1 MGNSGA
7 QTAAIARIAATAL
20 CASTAILVLLIV
32 SGSGWGGLNG
42 KVFEAVVLFA
52 IFSLCSL
59 AGFLLI
65 ERQPHLASLGLAT
78 IVLSAAA
85 YFVVLDAF
93 WSNGLSGR
101 HVSVETLVVLT
112 LAVAQASMLLSF
124 RRDEDSPAI
133 DGVLFCSLGVLAL
146 LTVLVIAEISSPGPD
161 ISRKLLA
168 ALSVIYLLGVLLPPL
183 LRRTE
188 GA

>member
-1 MGNSGA
+1 MGNSGT
-7 QTAAIARIAATAL
+7 QTAAIARIAAAAL
-20 CASTAILVLLIV
+20 CASAAILVLLIV
-32 SGSGWGGLNG
+32 SGSSWHGLDG
-42 KVFEAVVLFA
+42 KVFAAVILFA

-65 ERQPHLASLGLAT
+65 KRQPHLASLGLAT

-93 WSNGLSGR
+93 WSNNLSGR
-101 HVSVETLVVLT
+101 HVSVEILVVLT

-124 RRDEDSPAI
+124 RRDEDGPTVDA
-133 DGVLFCSLGVLAL
+133 VLFCSLGVLTL
-146 LTVLVIAEISSPGPD
+146 LTALVIGEISSPGPD
-161 ISRKLLA
+161 ISRKVLA
-168 ALSVIYLLGVLLPPL
+168 SLSVIYLLCALLPPL

-188 GA
+188 S